1 MGRQA
6 IGPGREARRSVMEPS
21 LAAAYV
27 EPPIGQSEIDVSI
40 VVPALN
46 EELTIGEFVDWC
58 HEGLRQAGV
67 RGEILIVDS
76 STDRTAEL
84 AEGKGARVL
93 RVPKRGLGRAYIDA
107 VPHIRGKYVIMG
119 DCDLTYDFRELKQF
133 IEALDAGNDFVM
145 GTRMKGYIEA
155 GAMPRLHR
163 YFGTPLTTSILN
175 RMYGTQYSD
184 IHCGMRAMT
193 LEALKRISIQSQSW
207 EYASEMVL
215 KVGKM
220 RMKMAE
226 VPIRF
231 YKDRPGRFSHMKRS
245 GWLSPWY
252 AGWINLRTMFLHSP
266 DFFLYKPGALML
278 FAGVL
283 LTCTVVRGPVQVG
296 PFGLSSHSMLLGVT
310 LSAIG
315 FLAFFLGLLARV
327 YHNFDPEYG
336 DYALR
341 TWSYNRG
348 MAIAAALVAAGV
360 IVDSQ
365 LVVEWVRGGLRL
377 HEFSFSGVFGLW
389 FLILGFETFAF
400 TLILHM
406 VGMTDRGRRA

>member
-1 MGRQA
+1 MP
-6 IGPGREARRSVMEPS
+6 GPHVQEEKLTVSV
-21 LAAAYV
+21 
-27 EPPIGQSEIDVSI
+27 

-58 HEGLRQAGV
+58 QEGLRQADV

-84 AEGKGARVL
+84 AEAKGARVL
-93 RVPKRGLGRAYIDA
+93 HVPKRGLGRAYIDA

-133 IEALDAGNDFVM
+133 IEALEAGNDFVM
-145 GTRMKGYIEA
+145 GTRMKGYIEP
-155 GAMPRLHR
+155 GAMPTLHR
-163 YFGTPLTTSILN
+163 YFGTPLTTWILN
-175 RMYGTQYSD
+175 RMYGTSYSD

-193 LEALKRISIQSQSW
+193 LDALKRINIQSQSW

-215 KVGKM
+215 KVAKM

-231 YKDRPGRFSHMKRS
+231 YKDRPGRLSHMKRS
-245 GWLSPWY
+245 GWLSPWR
-252 AGWINLRTMFLHSP
+252 AGWINLRTMFLHAP

-278 FAGVL
+278 LFGVL
-283 LTCTVVRGPVQVG
+283 LTCILVRGTVQIG
-296 PFGLSSHSMLLGVT
+296 PIGLGLHSMLLGVT

-315 FLAFFLGLLARV
+315 FLAVFLGLLARV
-327 YHNFDPEYG
+327 YHNFDP
-336 DYALR
+336 DYAAGVLQ

-348 MAIAAALVAAGV
+348 MVLAATLVAAG
-360 IVDSQ
+360 IIIDSW
-365 LVVEWVRGGLRL
+365 LVLAWIRAGLHGL
-377 HEFSFSGVFGLW
+377 PESSFSAVVGLW
-389 FLILGFETFAF
+389 LVMLGFETFAF

-406 VGMTDRGRRA
+406 VGTTDRGRRG

>member
-1 MGRQA
+1 MIESSSA
-6 IGPGREARRSVMEPS
+6 PAKPEPLS
-21 LAAAYV
+21 Q
-27 EPPIGQSEIDVSI
+27 ESEVVVSI

-67 RGEILIVDS
+67 RGEVLIVDS

-84 AEGKGARVL
+84 AASKGARVL

-107 VPHIRGKYVIMG
+107 VPHIHGKYVIMG

-145 GTRMKGYIEA
+145 GTRMKGYIEP
-155 GAMPRLHR
+155 GAMPPLHR
-163 YFGTPLTTSILN
+163 YFGTPLTTWILN
-175 RMYGTQYSD
+175 RIYGTRYSD

-193 LEALKRISIQSQSW
+193 LDALKRINIQSQSW

-215 KVGKM
+215 KVAKM
-220 RMKMAE
+220 RMRMAE

-231 YKDRPGRFSHMKRS
+231 YKDRPGRLSHMKRS
-245 GWLSPWY
+245 GWFSPWY
-252 AGWINLRTMFLHSP
+252 AGWINLRTMFLHAP

-278 FAGVL
+278 AVGVV
-283 LTCTVVRGPVQVG
+283 LTCAVVGGPVPLG
-296 PFGLSSHSMLLGVT
+296 RFELSSHSMLLGMT

-327 YHNFDPEYG
+327 YHNFDPAYRA
-336 DYALR
+336 DALHI
-341 TWSYNRG
+341 WSYNRG
-348 MAIAAALVAAGV
+348 MALAAVLVAAGV
-360 IVDSQ
+360 AVDSQ
-365 LVVEWVRGGLRL
+365 LVLQWVRGGLRL
-377 HEFSFSGVFGLW
+377 QEHEFSFFGVFGLW
-389 FLILGFETFAF
+389 LLMTGFEAFAF
-400 TLILHM
+400 TLILYM
-406 VGMTDRGRRA
+406 VDMTDRGRRP

>member
-1 MGRQA
+1 
-6 IGPGREARRSVMEPS
+6 MEPS
-21 LAAAYV
+21 LAPVAV
-27 EPPIGQSEIDVSI
+27 EPLDHIQDVTVSI
-40 VVPALN
+40 VVPSLN

-58 HEGLRQAGV
+58 HAGLQQAGV

-76 STDRTAEL
+76 STDRTAEI
-84 AEGKGARVL
+84 AEAKGARVV

-133 IEALDAGNDFVM
+133 VDALDAGNEFVM
-145 GTRMKGYIEA
+145 GTRMKGYIEPD
-155 GAMPRLHR
+155 AMPPLHR
-163 YFGTPLTTSILN
+163 YFGTPLTTWILN

-184 IHCGMRAMT
+184 IHCGMRAMS
-193 LEALKRISIQSQSW
+193 LDALKRINIQSQSW

-215 KVGKM
+215 KAAKL
-220 RMKMAE
+220 RMKLAE

-231 YKDRPGRFSHMKRS
+231 YKDRPGRLSHMKRS
-245 GWLSPWY
+245 GWLQPWH
-252 AGWINLRTMFLHSP
+252 AGWINLRTMFLHAP

-278 FAGVL
+278 LVGVL
-283 LTCTVVRGPVQVG
+283 LTCAVVRGPVQIG
-296 PFGLSSHSMLLGVT
+296 PIGLSSHSMLLGIT

-327 YHNFDPEYG
+327 YHNFDPHYTKRVM
-336 DYALR
+336 R

-348 MAIAAALVAAGV
+348 MALAGMLVAAGIV
-360 IVDSQ
+360 VDSR
-365 LVVEWVRGGLRL
+365 LVLDWVRGGLHL
-377 HEFSFSGVFGLW
+377 GGFSFFGVFGLW
-389 FLILGFETFAF
+389 FLILGFEAFAF

-406 VGMTDRGRRA
+406 VGTTDRGRRD